1 MRKSM
6 QQRIDAH
13 MGDLITVKH
22 AARMFG
28 YSRNYLAA
36 LCRKGMVYGVQGQ
49 PGPGWYTGKNGLP
62 VYHSLVSISSLEDH
76 IIRKARIKR
85 GSALRKVMEIKL
97 NKQIDKA
104 A

>member
-85 GSALRKVMEIKL
+85 GSALRKVAEIKL
-97 NKQIDKA
+97 SKQLDTA

>member
-22 AARMFG
+22 AASMFG

-85 GSALRKVMEIKL
+85 GSALRKVAEIKL
-97 NKQIDKA
+97 SKQLDKVA
-104 A
+104 